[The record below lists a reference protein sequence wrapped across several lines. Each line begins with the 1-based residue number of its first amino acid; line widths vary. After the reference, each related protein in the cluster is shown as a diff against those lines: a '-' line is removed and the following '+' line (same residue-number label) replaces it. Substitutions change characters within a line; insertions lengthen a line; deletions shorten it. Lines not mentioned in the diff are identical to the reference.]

1 MQPIV
6 ILYFIAAVGIIL
18 LQPNVKSLNFNLL
31 NGLAL
36 LACIAAIPIVLLYYK
51 KKNHNYKLAL
61 VRFAHYMSFL
71 TSTLYVFI
79 FAPKYDAIYLSFII
93 ILYFHWILIK
103 GECIF
108 TYLEQKIMDPNYI
121 MGSNI
126 YNHPWLQLLIGEY
139 TNPLLVISYV
149 FIMLNVSTVSKRY
162 FSSQIVYYIIVYAL
176 LALGLESNIERYQRS
191 SSVTS
196 IGMS

>member
-1 MQPIV
+1 MHPIV
-6 ILYFIAAVGIIL
+6 ITYFIAAVSIIIL
-18 LQPNVKSLNFNLL
+18 QPDVKSLNLNFS

-36 LACIAAIPIVLLYYK
+36 LASLAAIPILLLYYK
-51 KKNHNYKLAL
+51 NKNDNYKLAL
-61 VRFAHYMSFL
+61 VRFAHYMSLL

-79 FAPKYDAIYLSFII
+79 FGSKYDAIYLSFIV

-103 GECIF
+103 GECVF
-108 TYLEQKIMDPNYI
+108 TYLEQKLMDPNYI

-126 YNHPWLQLLIGEY
+126 YNHPWLQLLIKEY
-139 TNPLLVISYV
+139 TKPLLVISYI

-162 FSSQIVYYIIVYAL
+162 FSSTIVYYIIVFAL
-176 LALGLESNIERYQRS
+176 LALGLKTNIERFQRS

-196 IGMS
+196 IGIS